1 MLNSD
6 IKHAYLLYSN
16 DDLLNNNIAY
26 TFARSLICEKKN
38 ACGHCSS
45 CEQFNAGSH
54 PDVYIFNDAQFKVD
68 DANTIIQKLNTLP
81 IYSNKKVFVIM
92 NAENMNE
99 ASQNKLLKSFEEP
112 NESDIFILTCT
123 KLDKILPT
131 VLSRMKK
138 IYIPTLTFEDKLII
152 SNELKT
158 KSLDISKYINSDLN
172 LTEMINLVSNPD
184 YQQLLSTFENMIRTL
199 NSSADIPNVV
209 SKLVDVDKLMF
220 LKVFEDV
227 FISSIKDKQAKFD
240 DNLINFIKNNY
251 SKKAIAKCI
260 PLIEDAYKKLMAN
273 VNFTYVID
281 NLLFNILKE
290 KYLCK

>member
-1 MLNSD
+1 
-6 IKHAYLLYSN
+6 
-16 DDLLNNNIAY
+16 
-26 TFARSLICEKKN
+26 
-38 ACGHCSS
+38 
-45 CEQFNAGSH
+45 
-54 PDVYIFNDAQFKVD
+54 
-68 DANTIIQKLNTLP
+68 
-81 IYSNKKVFVIM
+81 
-92 NAENMNE
+92 
-99 ASQNKLLKSFEEP
+99 
-112 NESDIFILTCT
+112 
-123 KLDKILPT
+123 
-131 VLSRMKK
+131 
-138 IYIPTLTFEDKLII
+138 
-152 SNELKT
+152 
-158 KSLDISKYINSDLN
+158 
-172 LTEMINLVSNPD
+172 MINLVSNPD